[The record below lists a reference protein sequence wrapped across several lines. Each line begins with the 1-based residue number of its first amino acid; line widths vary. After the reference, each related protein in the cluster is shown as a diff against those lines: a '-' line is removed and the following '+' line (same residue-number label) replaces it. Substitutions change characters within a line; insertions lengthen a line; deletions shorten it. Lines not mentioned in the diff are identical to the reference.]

1 MNETS
6 DIVRDCENGFEPFRI
21 FILANAVI
29 AIPLSLLVLYLIIVK
44 SPKHLN
50 RYKYIL
56 LNIWVW
62 VFVTDMLL
70 EVIFVPIPLMDI
82 FSFYATGL
90 VQYLDPSVGFW
101 CFVAG
106 VFCVCESLIS
116 VLFAFFYRYRSLKHD
131 FQLFGRPM
139 IEKDIIQDT
148 ENEFE
153 PFRIFI
159 LTNAVIALP
168 LNLLV
173 FYLIMFKSPKYL
185 NKYKYILLNI
195 WVWVFVTDMLLDVV
209 VVPLPL
215 MDIFSFYATGL
226 VRYMDPSVGFGC
238 YAFGVFCV
246 SESLMSLLI
255 AFFYRYRSLK
265 YELQIFGKPVTMIHY
280 CIGIT
285 FLLVVPPGTV
295 GLGVVSTY
303 VPSDHFQKYI
313 NKNRPDYMPFL
324 EQRRVFVIEVLD
336 NSDCIAY
343 GTIITEDHDSHVKK
357 PLQIY
362 YRSFKNTSW

>member
-1 MNETS
+1 
-6 DIVRDCENGFEPFRI
+6 
-21 FILANAVI
+21 
-29 AIPLSLLVLYLIIVK
+29 
-44 SPKHLN
+44 
-50 RYKYIL
+50 
-56 LNIWVW
+56 
-62 VFVTDMLL
+62 
-70 EVIFVPIPLMDI
+70 
-82 FSFYATGL
+82 
-90 VQYLDPSVGFW
+90 
-101 CFVAG
+101 
-106 VFCVCESLIS
+106 
-116 VLFAFFYRYRSLKHD
+116 
-131 FQLFGRPM
+131 M

-324 EQRRVFVIEVLD
+324 EQRRVFGTNTRNFLIGCGVYFLWIIAWTFMVAWCIRGIMRQFKENRASLSDFTYRLHVQLLKSLIIQTASPMVLRAVPISVD
-336 NSDCIAY
+336 LVGLICGFNITN

>member
-131 FQLFGRPM
+131 FQLFGRPVRRM
-139 IEKDIIQDT
+139 HYIIG
-148 ENEFE
+148 
-153 PFRIFI
+153 I
-159 LTNAVIALP
+159 
-168 LNLLV
+168 
-173 FYLIMFKSPKYL
+173 
-185 NKYKYILLNI
+185 ILLFHISSSCPAFKITGHTNC
-195 WVWVFVTDMLLDVV
+195 VT
-209 VVPLPL
+209 
-215 MDIFSFYATGL
+215 TG
-226 VRYMDPSVGFGC
+226 SAG
-238 YAFGVFCV
+238 
-246 SESLMSLLI
+246 
-255 AFFYRYRSLK
+255 RSTL
-265 YELQIFGKPVTMIHY
+265 
-280 CIGIT
+280 
-285 FLLVVPPGTV
+285 
-295 GLGVVSTY
+295 
-303 VPSDHFQKYI
+303 
-313 NKNRPDYMPFL
+313 N
-324 EQRRVFVIEVLD
+324 
-336 NSDCIAY
+336 
-343 GTIITEDHDSHVKK
+343 
-357 PLQIY
+357 
-362 YRSFKNTSW
+362 